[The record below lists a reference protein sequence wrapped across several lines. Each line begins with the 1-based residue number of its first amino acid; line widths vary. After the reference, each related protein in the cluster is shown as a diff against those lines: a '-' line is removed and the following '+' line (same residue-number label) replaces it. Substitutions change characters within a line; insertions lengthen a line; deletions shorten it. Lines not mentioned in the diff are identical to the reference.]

1 MSLFKRRL
9 QYIPILSNF
18 HIFKKYV
25 QQLRQTEN
33 WCLCTLS
40 AITFDILMCAVHA
53 PGNRSSSNLCFSY
66 CGWETEWCCNTE
78 RDATKCSL
86 LWRIRRRQVG
96 MNGSVTDGWQSKANR
111 RSRRDFSSIPTL
123 PPTRVFLYWLAPS
136 SQILTCCESESFSP
150 ESKSDT
156 TIGPCVSM
164 CSLYRVK
171 DCRIISQYAGTS
183 VIHKGHLRIG
193 TSVHAFC
200 VCV

>member
-1 MSLFKRRL
+1 MYNNWGKLKTGV
-9 QYIPILSNF
+9 
-18 HIFKKYV
+18 YV
-25 QQLRQTEN
+25 PWVLLLLTF
-33 WCLCTLS
+33 WCAQCTHLVTAAPLICAL
-40 AITFDILMCAVHA
+40 AICCD
-53 PGNRSSSNLCFSY
+53 
-66 CGWETEWCCNTE
+66 WETQWCCNTE

-96 MNGSVTDGWQSKANR
+96 MNGSVTDGWQSKAKR
-111 RSRRDFSSIPTL
+111 SSRRDFSSIPTL

-150 ESKSDT
+150 ESKSDFQPHFIDT